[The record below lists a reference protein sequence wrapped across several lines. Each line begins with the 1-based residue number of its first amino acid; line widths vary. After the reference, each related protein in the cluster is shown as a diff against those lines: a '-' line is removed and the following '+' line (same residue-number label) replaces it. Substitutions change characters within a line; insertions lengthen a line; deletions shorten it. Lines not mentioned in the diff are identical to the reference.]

1 MATRPSSTTRSLDR
15 STSLPTSNLPTFQP
29 SNLPTQHDTIAILDF
44 GAQYSQLIARRV
56 RQANVYCELFPWDAP
71 PDQMLALR
79 PKGFILSGG
88 PTSVYEPGAPSL
100 PRYVLESGRPVLGI
114 CYGMQLLARDLG
126 GRVARANEREYG
138 PAELAV
144 SDLSSPLFAGLPFLI
159 RVWMSHGDRIEGL
172 PPGFSVLATTD
183 NSPVAAMGHREHGL
197 YGVQFHPE
205 VTHTPLGQEILRN
218 FVHRICGCQADW
230 TSSAFIKESI
240 ARIRAQVGDGQVVLG
255 LSGGVD
261 SAVTATL
268 IHRAVGDQLTCI
280 FVDTGMLRQGEPAQ
294 VVETFQREQ
303 GMRLVAVNATE
314 EFLEALA
321 GVTDPTQKRRIIGEK
336 FVRVFEQ
343 EALRLRPPSLGTV
356 LDRSVQCRRTK
367 GPGQAKRLG
376 KIDFLGQGT
385 IYPDVIE
392 SAGTGRGGAA
402 VIKHHHNV
410 GGLPSDMEFEL
421 VEPLRN
427 LFKDEVR
434 RVGKELG
441 LPRRLISRHPF
452 PGPGLAVRILGEIT
466 WRRLETLRQAD
477 AIFLGELEAAGWY
490 DQVAQAFAVL
500 LPETRS
506 TGVAGD
512 SARFGQTIA
521 LRAVVTDDFITA
533 SPALLPYDLLTAVS
547 ARILNKVPDVT
558 RVVYDLSTKPPATIE
573 WL

>member
-15 STSLPTSNLPTFQP
+15 STSLPTFNLLSLGQKTKG
-29 SNLPTQHDTIAILDF
+29 LPTQHDTIAILDF

-71 PDQMLALR
+71 PDQVLALR

-114 CYGMQLLARDLG
+114 CYGMQLLAHDLG
-126 GRVARANEREYG
+126 GRVAPGAEREYG
-138 PAELAV
+138 PAAMTVVGPDSLLF
-144 SDLSSPLFAGLPFLI
+144 STLPSSLS
-159 RVWMSHGDRIEGL
+159 VWMSHGDRIEGL

-205 VTHTPLGQEILRN
+205 VTHTPLGQEILSN

-230 TSSAFIKESI
+230 TPGAFIEESI

-303 GMRLVAVNATE
+303 DMRLVAVNATE

-336 FVRVFEQ
+336 FVRIFEQ
-343 EALRLRPPSLGTV
+343 EALRLHPPSLG
-356 LDRSVQCRRTK
+356 RKTK

-410 GGLPSDMEFEL
+410 GGLPSDIEFEL
-421 VEPLRN
+421 VEPLRY

-434 RVGKELG
+434 RVGKELE

-466 WRRLETLRQAD
+466 WGRLETLRQAD
-477 AIFLGELEAAGWY
+477 AIFLQELEAAGWY

-521 LRAVVTDDFITA
+521 LRAVVTDDFMTA
-533 SPALLPYDLLTAVS
+533 SPALLPYDLLTTVS
-547 ARILNKVPDVT
+547 ARILNEVPDVT